1 METTKTHLD
10 PMGFS
15 LTISEIARLL
25 QRAAQPELKSR
36 RLTVT
41 QTRAFVYI
49 ARNEGCRQVDLAA
62 LLHLKPASLGNLID
76 RLEQSG
82 LVRREVAHPD
92 RRAVRLFLGQYA
104 QSELEILAAIS
115 ERQRQKALRG
125 LTAQQ
130 SDALLGTLKQI
141 KINLKRQMRA

>member
-1 METTKTHLD
+1 MEKTQPHLD
-10 PMGFS
+10 TMGFS
-15 LTISEIARLL
+15 LIISEIARLL

-41 QTRAFVYI
+41 QTRAFIYI

-82 LVRREVAHPD
+82 LVRREAAYHD
-92 RRAVRLFLGQYA
+92 RRAVRLFLGQHA

-115 ERQRQKALRG
+115 ERQQEKALRG

-130 SDALLGTLKQI
+130 SAALFGALERVQL
-141 KINLKRQMRA
+141 NLKGPMRV